1 MPDAMLDGLEENL
14 PAELDLDGP
23 SAPPRSNGA
32 LVFEEPWESRAFGL
46 AMSLSNEGA
55 FVWEEFRVELI
66 KAVATWETAH
76 PDHEGYRYYERWLE
90 ALQAVLANNGV
101 VSAAEADA
109 RAHEFLDRPTGH
121 DHRHDHDHDHDHDH
135 AHHQH

>member
-1 MPDAMLDGLEENL
+1 MPDALVDGHEDNL
-14 PAELDLDGP
+14 PTELDLDGP

-55 FVWEEFRVELI
+55 FVWEEFRAELI
-66 KAVATWETAH
+66 KAVSTWEIAH
-76 PDHEGYRYYERWLE
+76 PDHQGYRYYERWLE
-90 ALQAVLANNGV
+90 ALQAVLANSGV
-101 VSAAEADA
+101 ISAAEADA

-121 DHRHDHDHDHDHDH
+121 DHRHDDHDHG
-135 AHHQH
+135 HHHH